1 MVRWAC
7 GPVVRWAGNFAGR
20 LVSYW
25 EIGQVQVFGY
35 DTVGGQVSK
44 VCSIKVTRR
53 TCVGKVQVQV
63 SRWVRGG
70 GGLSATLA
78 FEADVREWQCARDP
92 SLSNLQSPLLCCLVS
107 FRDGHWTPPAEKRAA
122 RGSPRK

>member
-1 MVRWAC
+1 MDGSEGSGAEGADWAGFQVVRWAC
-7 GPVVRWAGNFAGR
+7 GPVVRWGGNFAGR

-53 TCVGKVQVQV
+53 TCVGKV
-63 SRWVRGG
+63 
-70 GGLSATLA
+70 
-78 FEADVREWQCARDP
+78 
-92 SLSNLQSPLLCCLVS
+92 
-107 FRDGHWTPPAEKRAA
+107 
-122 RGSPRK
+122 